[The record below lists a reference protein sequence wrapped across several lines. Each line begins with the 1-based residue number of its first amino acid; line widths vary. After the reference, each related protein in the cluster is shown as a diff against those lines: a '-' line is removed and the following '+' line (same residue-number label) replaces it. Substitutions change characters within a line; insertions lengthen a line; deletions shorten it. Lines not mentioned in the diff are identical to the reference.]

1 MVEITNLPPAIAV
14 EKTPSVDEVLEP
26 GANVTYTVRVTNT
39 AGDHDDPLTLTS
51 LVDDKFG
58 DLDGQGTCDLGS
70 GVALFKGSPFE
81 CSFTEFVGG
90 NAGDVHTNKVT
101 AKALD
106 NEGDEATGDDSATVN
121 INDVASTIDLKKV
134 AVPVSV
140 LETGDSDETRSVA
153 YTFTF
158 SVDANGVD
166 KVTFNDLDDNVF
178 GNLTNL
184 CQVSK
189 KNGVTL
195 VPTEALAGFV
205 LSPGES
211 ASCTISKDLQGNAGE
226 SHTNTATISG
236 KDEDDQTVTDSDD
249 ATVMFTDEKPDISK
263 LFALKAAGFVR
274 ISNNGVDTLTVTAL
288 TFKGIDV
295 ADGNGIPG
303 SFTLYDEPGV
313 STHEGGFGP
322 FAFCTTGGTILP
334 GGHYDCAF
342 VLELEPGLADLGNID
357 LQAINPEPL
366 VVTLKDD
373 ELNEVKAEVEVT
385 IQTLE

>member
-1 MVEITNLPPAIAV
+1 M
-14 EKTPSVDEVLEP
+14 
-26 GANVTYTVRVTNT
+26 
-39 AGDHDDPLTLTS
+39 
-51 LVDDKFG
+51 
-58 DLDGQGTCDLGS
+58 
-70 GVALFKGSPFE
+70 
-81 CSFTEFVGG
+81 
-90 NAGDVHTNKVT
+90 
-101 AKALD
+101 
-106 NEGDEATGDDSATVN
+106 
-121 INDVASTIDLKKV
+121 
-134 AVPVSV
+134 
-140 LETGDSDETRSVA
+140 
-153 YTFTF
+153 
-158 SVDANGVD
+158 
-166 KVTFNDLDDNVF
+166 F
-178 GNLTNL
+178 GNLTSL

-195 VPTEALAGFV
+195 EPAVALSGFM
-205 LSPGES
+205 LNPGES
-211 ASCTISKDLQGNAGE
+211 ASCTLSKDLQGNAGE

-236 KDEDDQTVTDSDD
+236 KDEDHQTVTDSDD

-322 FAFCTTGGTILP
+322 FAFCATGGTILP

>member
-1 MVEITNLPPAIAV
+1 M
-14 EKTPSVDEVLEP
+14 LEP

-121 INDVASTIDLKKV
+121 INDVASTITLQKD
-134 AVPVSV
+134 AVPISV
-140 LETGDSDETRSVA
+140 LETGDSDEKRSVA

-158 SVDANGVD
+158 SVDAGGVD
-166 KVTFNDLDDNVF
+166 KVTFNDLDDDVF
-178 GNLTNL
+178 GNLTSL

-322 FAFCTTGGTILP
+322 FAFCATGGTILP